1 MVMRTKVLQQENYSP
16 TRTEIMHD
24 PGRKFL
30 KKPMRFFPQISYV
43 IMHSLEK
50 EAEVTCF
57 LPSYK
62 QNHV

>member
-24 PGRKFL
+24 PGRRFL
-30 KKPMRFFPQISYV
+30 KKPMHFFPQISYV

-50 EAEVTCF
+50 ESEDTCF
-57 LPSYK
+57 LPVCK
-62 QNHV
+62 ENHV

>member
-1 MVMRTKVLQQENYSP
+1 
-16 TRTEIMHD
+16 MHD